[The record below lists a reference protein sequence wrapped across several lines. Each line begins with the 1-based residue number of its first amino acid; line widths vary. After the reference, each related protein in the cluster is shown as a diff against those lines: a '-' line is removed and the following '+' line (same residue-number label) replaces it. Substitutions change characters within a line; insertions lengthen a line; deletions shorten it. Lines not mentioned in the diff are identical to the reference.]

1 MELRDDSTLREV
13 NVTSFR
19 NFTIPLWELFG
30 GNLLMVVTIV
40 FYIAWWAASFRPN
53 ADGKTAGAG
62 LFISLAFLS
71 GVAAI
76 AVLILG
82 INSLPQEGKGF
93 PVRYILLGA
102 VVFYILLLAVTQI
115 VFQRAV
121 TSELLLIVVWI
132 ALESAVLAV
141 LQSSG
146 RFSAGQTLVF
156 AILLGLATVAGLVCY
171 ILHYRLDEPA
181 RFWNGLIP
189 LIVDGGVVAV
199 FLAMLALS

>member
-1 MELRDDSTLREV
+1 M
-13 NVTSFR
+13 TSFR